1 MIAEGPDR
9 GPLMQPGNSAS
20 LKPGQMQREAINT
33 RSKQMKH
40 YKNLGSIDTS
50 FSSVMGTLGHAFTL
64 IAIIT
69 FFVVG
74 V

>member
-1 MIAEGPDR
+1 
-9 GPLMQPGNSAS
+9 
-20 LKPGQMQREAINT
+20 
-33 RSKQMKH
+33 MKH